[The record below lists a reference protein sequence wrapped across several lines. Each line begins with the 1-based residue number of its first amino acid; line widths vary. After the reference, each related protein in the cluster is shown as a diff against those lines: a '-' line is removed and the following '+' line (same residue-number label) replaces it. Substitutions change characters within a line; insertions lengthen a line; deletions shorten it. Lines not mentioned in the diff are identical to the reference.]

1 MRTIKEVITGTG
13 FFFLM
18 KENYAGL
25 YTQLF
30 EDIDPDILD
39 IDLLVNCSEKFAA
52 PLLLY
57 TNFDKVVKVIVTKYS
72 ESWKRIK
79 TALLLDYNIL
89 SPYDNK
95 KITTQERQGTTANN
109 STTTDKTGVATFDS
123 VAMVDKQEDSTENRG
138 TTEQNETVKITV
150 ENSGNTGTLSAQNLI
165 TAEMELRRRNFI
177 DVVISDITSQIAL
190 AIY

>member
-1 MRTIKEVITGTG
+1 MRTIKEVITDTS
-13 FFFLM
+13 FFSIM

-25 YTQLF
+25 YTELF
-30 EDIDPDILD
+30 EDIDPDLLD
-39 IDLLVNCSEKFAA
+39 VDLLANCSEKFAA

-57 TNFDKVVKVIVTKYS
+57 TTLDKVVKVIVTKYS

-123 VAMVDKQEDSTENRG
+123 VAMVDKQEDSTENKG

-150 ENSGNTGTLSAQNLI
+150 ENSGNTGSLSAQNLI

-177 DVVISDITSQIAL
+177 DVVISDITSQITL

>member
-1 MRTIKEVITGTG
+1 
-13 FFFLM
+13 M

-25 YTQLF
+25 YTELF

-39 IDLLVNCSEKFAA
+39 IDLLSNCSEKFAA

-109 STTTDKTGVATFDS
+109 STTTDKTGVSTFDS
-123 VAMVDKQEDSTENRG
+123 VEMVDKQEDSTENKG

>member
-1 MRTIKEVITGTG
+1 MRTIKEVITDTG
-13 FFFLM
+13 FFSIM
-18 KENYAGL
+18 KEKYAGL
-25 YTQLF
+25 YTELF

-39 IDLLVNCSEKFAA
+39 IDLLSNCSEKFAA

-109 STTTDKTGVATFDS
+109 STTTDKTGVSTFDS
-123 VAMVDKQEDSTENRG
+123 VEMVDKQEDSTENKG

-150 ENSGNTGTLSAQNLI
+150 ENSGNTGSLSAQNLI

>member
-1 MRTIKEVITGTG
+1 MRTIKEVITDTG
-13 FFFLM
+13 FFTIM
-18 KENYAGL
+18 KEKYAGL
-25 YTQLF
+25 YTELF

-39 IDLLVNCSEKFAA
+39 VDLLSNCSEKFAA

-109 STTTDKTGVATFDS
+109 STTTDKTGVSTFDS
-123 VAMVDKQEDSTENRG
+123 VEMVDKQKDSTENKG

-190 AIY
+190 VIY